1 MSEQQSHDPDRINE
15 LLGNL
20 QEARKTQAPAGDPVR
35 PTPRSPRR
43 RRTWIIFGAIAAIA
57 AIAATAGFLLLQGR
71 KATLN
76 IRSFPSGATVFLDLQ
91 QVGTTPLL
99 LSGVTPGTHTIRLDL
114 TGWEAWN
121 GTTTAEKGSTTQIIA
136 NMTHAAY
143 SLAVTSTPPGATV
156 ALDGAAKG
164 VTPVT
169 VVGLKPRNY
178 VVTLSLKGYAAISR
192 TVDLSDA
199 TQNAQDFSLVQAFG
213 KLSIISTPT
222 GAEVIMDGTSY
233 GVTPL
238 KINSFPVGDYALT
251 LKLDGSADI
260 TDTLSVKEGVL
271 LAKQY
276 KLDLALGGLAV
287 STDPAGASIT
297 IDDQPTNEITPF
309 TFSTLKE
316 GTHVVELELP
326 GYLPWSTDVV
336 ISKGQTSRLSI
347 ALTKLE

>member
-1 MSEQQSHDPDRINE
+1 MSEQQSRKPDGIDE
-15 LLGNL
+15 LLGSL
-20 QEARKTQAPAGDPVR
+20 QETRTAQGPAGSSAPPARKRR
-35 PTPRSPRR
+35 PGSRI
-43 RRTWIIFGAIAAIA
+43 WIIVVLIAAVA
-57 AIAATAGFLLLQGR
+57 AAAVFLFLQGR
-71 KATLN
+71 TASLN

-99 LSGVTPGTHTIRLDL
+99 LTRVVPGTHAIQIRLP
-114 TGWEAWN
+114 GWEAWS
-121 GTTTAEKGSTTQIIA
+121 GTTTAEKGSTTQVIA
-136 NMTHAAY
+136 NLTHAAY

-178 VVTLSLKGYAAISR
+178 VVTVSLKGYAVISR

-199 TQNAQDFSLVQAFG
+199 TQSAQDFSLVQAFG
-213 KLSIISTPT
+213 KLSITSTPT
-222 GAEVIMDGTSY
+222 GAEVFMDGTSY
-233 GVTPL
+233 GATPL
-238 KINSFPVGDYALT
+238 KIDSFPVGDYALT
-251 LKLDGSADI
+251 LKLEGSTDI
-260 TDTLSVKEGVL
+260 TDTLSVKEGIL

-276 KLDLALGGLAV
+276 KLDLAIGGLAV

-297 IDDQPTNEITPF
+297 IDGQATSEITPF

-316 GTHVVELELP
+316 GTHVVELGLP
-326 GYLPWSTDVV
+326 GYLPWSGEVSV
-336 ISKGQTSRLSI
+336 SKGQTSRLSI

>member
-1 MSEQQSHDPDRINE
+1 MIMSEPQSREPDRIDE
-15 LLGNL
+15 LLGSL
-20 QEARKTQAPAGDPVR
+20 QETRTTQGPAGSPV
-35 PTPRSPRR
+35 PPAWHRR
-43 RRTWIIFGAIAAIA
+43 LGSRIWIIVVLIAAVA
-57 AIAATAGFLLLQGR
+57 VASVFLFLQGR
-71 KATLN
+71 TASLN

-99 LSGVTPGTHTIRLDL
+99 LTRVVPGTHAIQIRLP
-114 TGWEAWN
+114 GWEAWN
-121 GTTTAEKGSTTQIIA
+121 GTTTAEKGSTTQVIA

-192 TVDLSDA
+192 TIDLSDA
-199 TQNAQDFSLVQAFG
+199 TQSAQDFSLVQAFG

-233 GVTPL
+233 GMTPL
-238 KINSFPVGDYALT
+238 KIDSFPVGDYALT

-260 TDTLSVKEGVL
+260 TDMLSVKEGL
-271 LAKQY
+271 LLTKQY

-297 IDDQPTNEITPF
+297 IDGQATNEITPF

-336 ISKGQTSRLSI
+336 ISKGQTGRLSI

>member
-1 MSEQQSHDPDRINE
+1 MIMSEPQSREPDRIDE
-15 LLGNL
+15 LLGSL
-20 QEARKTQAPAGDPVR
+20 QETRTAQGPAGSPV
-35 PTPRSPRR
+35 PPAWHRR
-43 RRTWIIFGAIAAIA
+43 LGSRIWIIVILIAAVA
-57 AIAATAGFLLLQGR
+57 VASVFLFLQGR
-71 KATLN
+71 TASLN

-99 LSGVTPGTHTIRLDL
+99 LTRVVPGTHAIQIRLP
-114 TGWEAWN
+114 GWEAWN
-121 GTTTAEKGSTTQIIA
+121 GTTTAEKGSTTQVIA

-192 TVDLSDA
+192 TIDLSDA
-199 TQNAQDFSLVQAFG
+199 TQSAQDFSLVQAFG

-233 GVTPL
+233 GMTPL
-238 KINSFPVGDYALT
+238 KIDSFPVGDYALT

-260 TDTLSVKEGVL
+260 TDMLSVKEGL
-271 LAKQY
+271 LLTKQY

-297 IDDQPTNEITPF
+297 IDGQATNEITPF

-336 ISKGQTSRLSI
+336 ISKGQTGRLSI